1 MRISKAPN
9 RRCEIA
15 HRSQALL
22 DGRFDADWL
31 VHGRSRL
38 NEIVLFED
46 AMVAVARQ
54 DHWDAEGSYG
64 EGVEFVGV
72 RCSAPALNFVL
83 EVSELLE
90 VLVIASQS
98 HLVGLVP
105 RSMLRLALAI
115 PFSFA
120 HCP

>member
-1 MRISKAPN
+1 MDAIEPELVLPQVWTAQGPRHGEMRISKAPN

-54 DHWDAEGSYG
+54 DHTGTLKVRTEKGLNSL
-64 EGVEFVGV
+64 EFV
-72 RCSAPALNFVL
+72 ALR
-83 EVSELLE
+83 
-90 VLVIASQS
+90 
-98 HLVGLVP
+98 P
-105 RSMLRLALAI
+105 R
-115 PFSFA
+115 
-120 HCP
+120 

>member
-9 RRCEIA
+9 RRCEIS

-54 DHWDAEGSYG
+54 DHPGTLKVRTEKGLNSL
-64 EGVEFVGV
+64 EFV
-72 RCSAPALNFVL
+72 ALR
-83 EVSELLE
+83 
-90 VLVIASQS
+90 
-98 HLVGLVP
+98 P
-105 RSMLRLALAI
+105 R
-115 PFSFA
+115 
-120 HCP
+120 